1 MEGAPPE
8 FWAFAIPPGGT
19 LSQAVPKTAC
29 VCLTSAVLSAPSS
42 ERVVLT
48 ATCGSSSAVL
58 CNLFGSNGHDAAKL
72 GQPFHQDFE
81 LSVSGGS
88 ATIHVSGFARGELG
102 IAEIKEDERKRNQRI
117 DSAAPSKNKTGAGS
131 KAAAAAAAAAD
142 DDDDDDDDESE
153 EGEEEEGE
161 EEDDFEGSED
171 EEEGE
176 EEDDDDEDDDDDEE
190 DEDEEADMPLAPKS
204 VEDLLKGLGAGKK
217 RPAAEPT
224 GGTAKAAKT
233 APAPAPAKPAPA
245 KPAPAAAD
253 KATFG
258 EKAAAKPA
266 GPVRL
271 PSGVEVTDVSVG
283 NGPLCQRGK
292 RVNVKYYGTLVNGK
306 KFDAGTIAFRLG
318 GGEVI
323 PGWDQGIQGMR
334 VGGKRKL
341 KIPPAQAYGK
351 RGAPPTIPG
360 NSTLLFDVQLLSC

>member
-1 MEGAPPE
+1 MDAAPE

-19 LSQAVPKTAC
+19 LAQHVPKDGC

-42 ERVVLT
+42 DRVVLT
-48 ATCGSSSAVL
+48 AKCGSMSAVL
-58 CNLFGSNGHDAAKL
+58 CNLFGNTGHDIARL
-72 GQPFHQDFE
+72 GQPFHEDFE

-88 ATIHVSGFARGELG
+88 ATVHVSGFARGEVG
-102 IAEIKEDERKRNQRI
+102 PAEINSSKKQQP
-117 DSAAPSKNKTGAGS
+117 SAAKKTAKPAEEEVDDEEDDDEDDEDGEEGEDDYDDE
-131 KAAAAAAAAAD
+131 D
-142 DDDDDDDDESE
+142 DDD

-161 EEDDFEGSED
+161 EEED
-171 EEEGE
+171 S
-176 EEDDDDEDDDDDEE
+176 EDDDDEEEE
-190 DEDEEADMPLAPKS
+190 DGDMPLAPKS
-204 VEDLLKGLGAGKK
+204 VEELLKGNGAANK
-217 RPAAEPT
+217 R
-224 GGTAKAAKT
+224 KAAGQPTVAASKVAKKEAP
-233 APAPAPAKPAPA
+233 APAPAPAKPA
-245 KPAPAAAD
+245 APAVD

-258 EKAAAKPA
+258 EKAAKPA
-266 GPVRL
+266 GPVKL

-283 NGPLCQRGK
+283 SGPLCQRGK

-341 KIPPAQAYGK
+341 RIPPAQGYGK

-360 NSTLLFDVQLLSC
+360 NATLLFDVQLLSC